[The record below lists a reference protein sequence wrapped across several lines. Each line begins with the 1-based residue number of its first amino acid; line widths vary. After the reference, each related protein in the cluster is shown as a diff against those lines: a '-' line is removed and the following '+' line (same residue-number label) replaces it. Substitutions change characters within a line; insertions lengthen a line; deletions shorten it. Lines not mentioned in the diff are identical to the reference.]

1 MDIEKLLNEDLSS
14 QNGGGVIFS
23 NTYKVIKGGFDF
35 EGVETYLGT
44 AFVSQL
50 AADIEVFEKLTEDKS
65 WPVSSIIQR
74 DVDEKRVK
82 EIAEDF
88 ILKQSNNVKY
98 FPPIVIAIVPR
109 ESTEEI
115 SKEFSISPLIDSS
128 IKELIWK
135 NGGYSDKLKNNFIQS
150 ENVSCLKGFYVLD
163 WLQGLAQLPLCW
175 DKEKIYAI
183 VIDGQHRLEALKYAM
198 KKKVHIGNHT
208 QDVVF
213 LDLSK
218 KAHKEGRSP
227 VEAIRRIFI
236 DINYNA
242 KPVTNARR
250 TLMDDKDL
258 SSLIVQSLVNDD
270 DPKGDRKGKFL
281 VPQLVDWHSENLKHS
296 FPLITGVLVLQQLI
310 EDNFLQGSNLACI
323 LDLRDAKKVG
333 KFVSTL
339 NSRFLVDHKIKTKI
353 KYKEIHQLDKSYSEY
368 KDLIEKQVEDEE
380 KEDLLFNMDYNVLN
394 VAKDSF
400 EEIYSRGVVKFFNQ
414 FHPYMEAISILNNN
428 SVFDVDDT
436 RNRIIVKNPKKWNI
450 KDKELMDELR
460 DEMSKELDDKYYLC
474 FTVLGQKTFFRHY
487 YKELV
492 RHLQSKP
499 VTESSVIEFTDK
511 WLETV
516 NLFITKLEK
525 TNLFSNNQNFIINS
539 DILVENKISEF
550 GLIASSFW
558 QCIIYNEQNI
568 IYNNQGIEAFVGVI
582 DYLFKCYPIREI
594 EGEIIFPD
602 DSLWNNIPFGLSK
615 VKRKIQQ
622 QYPDYDLVRVEE
634 ISVAIWKSK
643 LIALKLLINTTL

>member
-1 MDIEKLLNEDLSS
+1 
-14 QNGGGVIFS
+14 
-23 NTYKVIKGGFDF
+23 
-35 EGVETYLGT
+35 
-44 AFVSQL
+44 
-50 AADIEVFEKLTEDKS
+50 
-65 WPVSSIIQR
+65 
-74 DVDEKRVK
+74 
-82 EIAEDF
+82 
-88 ILKQSNNVKY
+88 
-98 FPPIVIAIVPR
+98 
-109 ESTEEI
+109 
-115 SKEFSISPLIDSS
+115 
-128 IKELIWK
+128 
-135 NGGYSDKLKNNFIQS
+135 
-150 ENVSCLKGFYVLD
+150 
-163 WLQGLAQLPLCW
+163 
-175 DKEKIYAI
+175 
-183 VIDGQHRLEALKYAM
+183 
-198 KKKVHIGNHT
+198 
-208 QDVVF
+208 
-213 LDLSK
+213 
-218 KAHKEGRSP
+218 
-227 VEAIRRIFI
+227 
-236 DINYNA
+236 
-242 KPVTNARR
+242 
-250 TLMDDKDL
+250 
-258 SSLIVQSLVNDD
+258 
-270 DPKGDRKGKFL
+270 
-281 VPQLVDWHSENLKHS
+281 
-296 FPLITGVLVLQQLI
+296 
-310 EDNFLQGSNLACI
+310 
-323 LDLRDAKKVG
+323 
-333 KFVSTL
+333 
-339 NSRFLVDHKIKTKI
+339 
-353 KYKEIHQLDKSYSEY
+353 
-368 KDLIEKQVEDEE
+368 
-380 KEDLLFNMDYNVLN
+380 
-394 VAKDSF
+394 
-400 EEIYSRGVVKFFNQ
+400 
-414 FHPYMEAISILNNN
+414 MEAISILNNN